1 MILRLFLIR
10 GYKTRIAKRIRG
22 FSVMVYREKDESTY
36 ERDLRKRIELINGV
50 IANINHPALE
60 ICNLVESRVN
70 ELISKIN
77 EADSIIAS
85 DMSHSELRI
94 LNSIL
99 YQVSKIEIVKS

>member
-50 IANINHPALE
+50 ICEYQSSCIR
-60 ICNLVESRVN
+60 NLQSCR
-70 ELISKIN
+70 IQ
-77 EADSIIAS
+77 
-85 DMSHSELRI
+85 SERTHI
-94 LNSIL
+94 KN
-99 YQVSKIEIVKS
+99 KRG